1 MVTLKDFV
9 KILDSTGLP
18 VAERCF
24 TEDDAPGLPFICYLT
39 EGSNN
44 FGADGIVYYSAM
56 KVSVELY
63 TKRKDESIE
72 AMVENALASFYW
84 EKSEEYIDDEDCHLT
99 TYELEV

>member
-1 MVTLKDFV
+1 MTIKDFV

-24 TEDDAPGLPFICYLT
+24 PEGNAPVLPFICYLT

-44 FGADGIVYYSAM
+44 FGADGVVYFSA
-56 KVSVELY
+56 KKISVELY

-72 AMVENALASFYW
+72 AVVEEALSSFYW
-84 EKSEEYIDDEDCHLT
+84 EKSEEYIDGEDCHLT